1 MVRYNKC
8 STLNM
13 EIINLDLNFGILLS
27 KTPVLSSTTIIE
39 LMNKLW
45 TTQHKIT
52 QNRRVKHK
60 IYVRI
65 MKIQEE
71 VGNMNIEIIL
81 MKADLHIWTEVN
93 QSSFPLFQ
101 LWYSEYALGG
111 KQWWGITKSS
121 NIYFGVVWHSKN
133 LAIRSVVIWTTLS

>member
-8 STLNM
+8 STLKM
-13 EIINLDLNFGILLS
+13 EIINLHFNFGILLT
-27 KTPVLSSTTIIE
+27 KTPVLLSTTTIE
-39 LMNKLW
+39 HMNKLW
-45 TTQHKIT
+45 TTQHKIAH
-52 QNRRVKHK
+52 NRRVKHK

-65 MKIQEE
+65 VNIQEE
-71 VGNMNIEIIL
+71 VGNTNIEIIL
-81 MKADLHIWTEVN
+81 MKAALHIRTEVN

-101 LWYSEYALGG
+101 LWYSEYEPGD

-121 NIYFGVVWHSKN
+121 NLYSGVVWHSKN